1 MKNRV
6 IVSSDADI
14 LLIDYL
20 KGLGAEP
27 EIHSSEFDVAP
38 AIRNHPDLIYVRLK
52 DNILFK
58 GDGRLLKPEYPGD
71 IIYNGFSTGKYFIH
85 NLTFT
90 ADDLLKAAED
100 CGLIPIDVKQGYSGC
115 SIVPVDE
122 DSIITYDH
130 GIAEACTE
138 AGLDVLAVESG
149 HVLLPGYKTGFIGGT
164 SGKVGDRIIFN
175 GDLSAHPD
183 FERIKSFI
191 ENKGLKLVFFG
202 QYPLRDIGSII

>member
-20 KGLGAEP
+20 KSLGAET
-27 EIHSSEFDVAP
+27 EIYSSEYDVAP

-52 DNILFK
+52 EDILFK

-71 IIYNGFSTGKYFIH
+71 IIYNGFSTDKYFIH
-85 NLTFT
+85 KLACT

-100 CGLIPIDVKQGYSGC
+100 CGLIPVDVKQGYSGC

-130 GIAEACTE
+130 GIAEACAE
-138 AGLDVLAVESG
+138 AGMDVLLVEPG
-149 HVLLPGYKTGFIGGT
+149 HVLLPGYKTGFLGGA
-164 SGKVGDRIIFN
+164 SGKFGDEIIFN

-183 FERIKSFI
+183 HERIKIFI